1 MGFDEGV
8 KRYQVIGL
16 EQTNNLVKGA
26 AKIEEEKEIVQR
38 LMIENNIE
46 FVIEIVEEGNGD
58 EWFLELMVPK
68 EDVDK
73 VIAILDQQGGLGY
86 VLDLDE
92 TLLVSKDTVK
102 LVNDVDVPDNY
113 EDYLRQCNDEN
124 VREEVDIRTERIM
137 NAFKREEKIQCDT
150 VKDEEIDSSEDA
162 IESNNEFSDGIN
174 KPKKTIIDYLIY
186 IIIAI
191 IIIKILGAMS

>member
-68 EDVDK
+68 EDVES
-73 VIAILDQQGGLGY
+73 VIAILDKQGGLGY
-86 VLDLDE
+86 TVDLEE
-92 TLLVSKDTVK
+92 TLLVSGDDMQ
-102 LVNDVDVPDNY
+102 LVNECDTADNY
-113 EDYLRQCNDEN
+113 QEYIGVSTGVKQKE
-124 VREEVDIRTERIM
+124 ERIRKALQQE
-137 NAFKREEKIQCDT
+137 NAIKQVEEP
-150 VKDEEIDSSEDA
+150 VID
-162 IESNNEFSDGIN
+162 FSDGAVEQMDDEFTKGIN
-174 KPKKTIIDYLIY
+174 KPKKTIVDYILY
-186 IIIAI
+186 LAIIALL
-191 IIIKILGAMS
+191 IKLMLNFN

>member
-26 AKIEEEKEIVQR
+26 TKIEEEKEIVQR

-86 VLDLDE
+86 ALDLDE
-92 TLLVSKDTVK
+92 TLLVSKDAVK
-102 LVNDVDVPDNY
+102 LVNDVDVVDNY
-113 EDYLRQCNDEN
+113 EEYLNQNNEN
-124 VREEVDIRTERIM
+124 TSEEVDARTERIM
-137 NAFKREEKIQCDT
+137 NAFKREEKIQNDI
-150 VKDEEIDSSEDA
+150 VNNDNIDFSDSA
-162 IESNNEFSDGIN
+162 IESDNEFSDGIN